1 MDIDPLPDFLKLNIP
16 VLVGIGENDESVP
29 VESARFLE
37 TIFTKEGKRNLT
49 VKVYPGADHRLNAN
63 SIAYRSEFFAELGGL
78 LK

>member
-1 MDIDPLPDFLKLNIP
+1 MGQINIP
-16 VLVGIGENDESVP
+16 IFVGIGSGDESVP

-37 TIFTKEGKRNLT
+37 SKFSEQGKHNLI

-63 SIAYRSEFFAELGGL
+63 GVSYRSEFFAQLSRA